1 MTDRK
6 RLEWF
11 EIEDADYD
19 FDFFD
24 EKEVISEMLNNQAP
38 KSVEN
43 FDSTGTQW
51 DLYGDIDDYFDLYI
65 EGAHIQTQDC
75 IGDFIEDFLNFL
87 PQLAFTDNKSLLCPF
102 DDEGSAYMLLTTPV
116 DNCNI
121 RVSVFHSEMIENYR
135 EKKFLA
141 DILINKDTFLKQMLD
156 ILQMAADV
164 SKKPRNTY
172 SNWVDK
178 IKYTIKEL
186 DKYFKN
192 PDEFKK
198 NYQPKRHIRVFD
210 VAYKTPEN
218 MWEFGVYLEGDE
230 QADITYW
237 ENLKSDGKILDYDF
251 SEQFSANLFYWNKSN
266 KALIKLPI
274 EKIRKKLKTKMSD
287 RIEKNWVY
295 SRDTKQW
302 YSENEVMPIPKQKI
316 KSFQGQLKYDVC
328 IDSKLYSNPD
338 EQIKSY
344 VDSYKEYGD
353 LNENYIECLICRL
366 KIKCAK
372 KIICDIEFDY
382 RKYKQIIQALEK
394 AETCD
399 YIRFSLGG
407 YDQDKMHLW
416 SGDTESSNTVIVAC
430 FHYLHKKLYA
440 FEVDKKQFIE
450 CFKNALNDITDKII
464 SVSGKDVKCFE
475 VKL

>member
-43 FDSTGTQW
+43 FDSKGTQW
-51 DLYGDIDDYFDLYI
+51 DLCGDIDDYFNLYI

-75 IGDFIEDFLNFL
+75 IGDFIENFLNFL

-116 DNCNI
+116 DNSNI

-164 SKKPRNTY
+164 SKKPRNNY

-192 PDEFKK
+192 PDE
-198 NYQPKRHIRVFD
+198 
-210 VAYKTPEN
+210 
-218 MWEFGVYLEGDE
+218 L
-230 QADITYW
+230 
-237 ENLKSDGKILDYDF
+237 L
-251 SEQFSANLFYWNKSN
+251 
-266 KALIKLPI
+266 
-274 EKIRKKLKTKMSD
+274 
-287 RIEKNWVY
+287 EKNPFIL
-295 SRDTKQW
+295 S
-302 YSENEVMPIPKQKI
+302 
-316 KSFQGQLKYDVC
+316 
-328 IDSKLYSNPD
+328 
-338 EQIKSY
+338 
-344 VDSYKEYGD
+344 
-353 LNENYIECLICRL
+353 
-366 KIKCAK
+366 
-372 KIICDIEFDY
+372 II
-382 RKYKQIIQALEK
+382 
-394 AETCD
+394 
-399 YIRFSLGG
+399 
-407 YDQDKMHLW
+407 
-416 SGDTESSNTVIVAC
+416 
-430 FHYLHKKLYA
+430 
-440 FEVDKKQFIE
+440 
-450 CFKNALNDITDKII
+450 ALNTLSFDCKSILLETVFANGLAAIYLT
-464 SVSGKDVKCFE
+464 SA
-475 VKL
+475 